1 MERRVKL
8 VAMDLDGTLL
18 RDSEEV
24 TERGRKALAA
34 AMDRGILVVP
44 ATGRTY
50 TQLPPAI
57 RNGGMRYGILSNG
70 AVIMDLLE
78 KRPVWS
84 GGIPVSTVLRL
95 LKG

>member
-34 AMDRGILVVP
+34 AMDRPGFSL
-44 ATGRTY
+44 
-50 TQLPPAI
+50 
-57 RNGGMRYGILSNG
+57 
-70 AVIMDLLE
+70 
-78 KRPVWS
+78 
-84 GGIPVSTVLRL
+84 
-95 LKG
+95 